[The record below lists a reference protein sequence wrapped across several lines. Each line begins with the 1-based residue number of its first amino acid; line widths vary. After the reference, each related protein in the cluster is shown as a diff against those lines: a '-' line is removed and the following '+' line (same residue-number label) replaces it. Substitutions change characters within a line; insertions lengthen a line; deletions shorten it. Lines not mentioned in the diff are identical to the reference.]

1 MYDLSV
7 IGAGWAGFNACLR
20 AKELGLKA
28 CLIEAEQIGGTCLNR
43 GCIPTKA
50 LIQSAKIYSLVKKS
64 SGFGIELDNPRI
76 NFSKIQ
82 ERKDKIVRQL
92 AQGMQN
98 RLSGI
103 DFIKSAARIISPNDI
118 KVDGQAIKTKFM
130 LIATGSLPVELPG
143 LKFDSV
149 KIINSDTALALE
161 EVPQSL
167 LIIGGG
173 VIGCEFAGLFSTL
186 GSRVAIAEK
195 MPHLLPGE
203 DEEIARKIE
212 VIFKKKG
219 IKVNT
224 DTDASTLDLNSYA
237 KILVCVGR
245 APNIAGL
252 GLDELGVKLEKD
264 RVVVNDY
271 LETGVA
277 DIYAAGDCA
286 ALVMLAHYA
295 AYQGVMAVENMVA
308 KHTHKLQNN
317 GLASDCQSHKLQNN
331 GLASDCQSHKL
342 QNNGL
347 ASDCQSH
354 KADNPVIP
362 SCIFTDPEIA
372 SVGANEEKALAAGL
386 AIKVHKFDF
395 LGSGMARIIEEAE
408 GFIKIISNQKTQEI
422 IGATIIGPKATELI
436 AILTVAVSA
445 RLKVSQIRAMI
456 FAHPTLSESVRESLC

>member
-28 CLIEAEQIGGTCLNR
+28 CLIEAEQIGGACLNR

-50 LIQSAKIYSLVKKS
+50 LIQSARIYSLAKKA
-64 SGFGIELDNPRI
+64 SGFGIELDNLRI
-76 NFSKIQ
+76 NFNKIQ

-92 AQGMQN
+92 AQGMQS

-103 DFIKSAARIISPNDI
+103 DFINSRARIISPNDI
-118 KVDGQAIKTKFM
+118 KVNGQAIKTKFI

-143 LKFDSV
+143 FKFDSV
-149 KIINSDTALALE
+149 KIINSDQALALE

-224 DTDASTLDLNSYA
+224 DTDASMLDLNSYA

-245 APNIAGL
+245 TPNIAGL
-252 GLDELGVKLEKD
+252 GLDELGVKSEKN

-271 LETGVA
+271 LETSVP
-277 DIYAAGDCA
+277 DIYAAGDCTA
-286 ALVMLAHYA
+286 KVMLAHFA

-308 KHTHKLQNN
+308 KR
-317 GLASDCQSHKLQNN
+317 SH
-331 GLASDCQSHKL
+331 S
-342 QNNGL
+342 
-347 ASDCQSH
+347 QSH
-354 KADNPVIP
+354 KANNLVIP

-386 AIKVHKFDF
+386 AIKVHRFDF
-395 LGSGMARIIEEAE
+395 LGSGMARIIDQTE

-422 IGATIIGPKATELI
+422 IGAIIIGPKATELI

-445 RLKVSQIRAMI
+445 HLKVSQIRAMI
-456 FAHPTLSESVRESLC
+456 FAHPTLSESVHEAL